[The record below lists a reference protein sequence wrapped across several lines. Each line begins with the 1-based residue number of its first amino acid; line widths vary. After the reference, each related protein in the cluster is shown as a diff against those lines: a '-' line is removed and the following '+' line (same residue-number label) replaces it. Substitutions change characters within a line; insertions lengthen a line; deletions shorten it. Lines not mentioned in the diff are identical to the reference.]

1 VSQDATD
8 QPSDDGTNAADA
20 AGDRNVADGAGDRNV
35 ADATTAAPAV
45 GLGRRRDLRDARTLR
60 PGTAVGIGVVG
71 GIVGLALLV
80 PTLLTSP
87 RSWALV
93 SSIVLGLVL
102 LWLFVYRPCAVMH
115 AEGIRLVNP
124 MRVVDLT
131 WPAITEVRSRWT
143 LELFSD
149 GKRYTAWGV
158 PADPGRPRYGR
169 QLLSI
174 PTNRIKQSSGP
185 EAEPK
190 KPKLDAQL
198 VATEVEER
206 IAADRRRKDGCT
218 PRIAV
223 QHWDPVA
230 VGVLLAALAFFVIGT
245 FVA

>member
-1 VSQDATD
+1 MSQDATD
-8 QPSDDGTNAADA
+8 QPSDDARNAAKAADA
-20 AGDRNVADGAGDRNV
+20 ASTAGAPSS
-35 ADATTAAPAV
+35 ALAS

-60 PGTAVGIGVVG
+60 PGSAVGISVAG

-80 PTLLTSP
+80 PAVGTSQ
-87 RSWALV
+87 RSWTLI

-102 LWLFVYRPCAVMH
+102 LWLFVYRPCAVIH

-131 WPAITEVRSRWT
+131 WPAISEVRSRWT

-158 PADPGRPRYGR
+158 PADPGRPRHGR
-169 QLLSI
+169 QLLTI
-174 PTNRIKQSSGP
+174 PTNRLKQKSAAD
-185 EAEPK
+185 AEPK

-198 VATEVEER
+198 VAAEVEER
-206 IAADRRRKDGCT
+206 MAADRRRKDGRT

-230 VGVLLAALAFFVIGT
+230 VGLLLAAVAFFVIGT
-245 FVA
+245 FVV